1 MVRSHARRRLALLF
15 NGASS
20 HVTAARRLDQLR
32 HDATQSAAQARPQR
46 NNEPPPPPLALT
58 PLVACSSEDGDV
70 LWHIA
75 REAPELRRWL
85 IANPHADADLLE
97 YVAQAGGP
105 GVKEGFVVLFESLGQ
120 SSASAS
126 SSPQMPHAGTPHGI

>member
-1 MVRSHARRRLALLF
+1 MVRSRAHQRLALLF

-20 HVTAARRLDQLR
+20 DVAAVRRLDRLR
-32 HDATQSAAQARPQR
+32 HDATQSAAEVQPQR
-46 NNEPPPPPLALT
+46 NNEPPQPPLALT
-58 PLVACSSEDGDV
+58 PLVACSSEDDDV

-85 IANPHADADLLE
+85 IANPRADANLLE

-105 GVKEGFVVLFESLGQ
+105 GVKEGFEVLFESLGQ
-120 SSASAS
+120 SPASAGS
-126 SSPQMPHAGTPHGI
+126 